1 MIFRR
6 LRCAFARAL
15 GPLGFAALATGL
27 ALALSRGD
35 PGARAATPAV
45 ADADAARQVLV
56 LLRLPPDHY
65 HPGGAYTDSYGDGA
79 GIAARQRVAQRIAA
93 AHGLKLV
100 TNWPIPLVGV
110 DCFVMSVPAG
120 QSPEQ
125 VALILARDPDVA
137 GAQPMHVYRTQASA
151 ATPGRLTVSAGRET
165 ARDELAAEVRHNDPL
180 YLAQPAA
187 REWRLAELHTVAT
200 GRNVKVAVID
210 SMVDITQP
218 DLVGQIQTRQDF
230 VLDHPRAAE
239 QHGTG
244 VAGIIAAVADNHV
257 GIAGVAPRAR
267 LMALRACWQEGSAGA
282 VCDTLSL
289 AKALYFAIGHNAQVI
304 NLSLS
309 GPTDPLLG
317 RLIDVA
323 LARGMVVVGALDPNV
338 ADGGFPASH
347 AGVVAVSDDPAT
359 TAPGALVAPGRE
371 APTTQP
377 GGRFAFVSGSSY
389 AAAHVS
395 GLFALMRERS
405 GKAVTPVSLVTFKP
419 GGGAI
424 DTCASLMRA
433 AGAACPRS
441 GGTSTVARE

>member
-1 MIFRR
+1 VIFDR
-6 LRCAFARAL
+6 LRHTLVRSL
-15 GPLGFAALATGL
+15 AALAVL
-27 ALALSRGD
+27 ALPAGAEA
-35 PGARAATPAV
+35 ARAATAPAI
-45 ADADAARQVLV
+45 AEADAAHQVLV

-65 HPGGAYTDSYGDGA
+65 RPGGNYADSYGDGA
-79 GIAARQRVAQRIAA
+79 GLTARRRVAQRIAA
-93 AHGLKLV
+93 AHGLKVV

-120 QSPEQ
+120 QTPEQ
-125 VALILARDPDVA
+125 VAMALAGDPDVA
-137 GAQPMHVYRTQASA
+137 GAEPMHVYRGQASI
-151 ATPGRLTVSAGRET
+151 P
-165 ARDELAAEVRHNDPL
+165 ARSIARQASPEPASSEVTHNDPL

-187 REWRLAELHTVAT
+187 REWRLAELHEVAT
-200 GRNVKVAVID
+200 GRGVKVAVID
-210 SMVDITQP
+210 SMVDASQP
-218 DLVGQIQTRQDF
+218 DLAGQIQTLQDF

-257 GIAGVAPRAR
+257 GIAGVAPHAR
-267 LMALRACWQEGSAGA
+267 LMALRACWQEGSSGA

-309 GPTDPLLG
+309 GPNDPLLG
-317 RLIDVA
+317 RLIDMA
-323 LARGMVVVGALDPNV
+323 LARGAVVVGALDPN
-338 ADGGFPASH
+338 AANGGFPASH
-347 AGVVAVSDDPAT
+347 TGVVAVTDDPAAT
-359 TAPGALVAPGRE
+359 FPGALVAPGRE

-395 GLFALMRERS
+395 GLFALMREHN
-405 GKAVTPVSLVTFKP
+405 GKAATPVSLVTMRP

-424 DTCASLMRA
+424 DTCASLMH
-433 AGAACPRS
+433 AGGGACPRS
-441 GGTSTVARE
+441 GGTSTIARE